1 MKRYIKSAVKDL
13 LDTSFETRRAVLF
26 DENASIRDL
35 IKLAEDRNPMIR
47 YNLATSDRCP
57 IEILEK
63 LASDEDEDVRT
74 AAIIQ
79 LCARTRE
86 N

>member
-1 MKRYIKSAVKDL
+1 MKRYIKNTTRDL
-13 LDTSFETRRAVLF
+13 SEESFETRCSVLF
-26 DENASIRDL
+26 NDNTSLRDL

-63 LASDEDEDVRT
+63 LASDEDKDVRT
-74 AAIIQ
+74 AAIIR

>member
-1 MKRYIKSAVKDL
+1 MKRYIKSVVQDL
-13 LDTSFETRRAVLF
+13 SDASFETRRDVLF
-26 DENASIRDL
+26 EENVSPRDL

-63 LASDEDEDVRT
+63 LASDEDKDVRT
-74 AAIIQ
+74 VAIIQ

>member
-35 IKLAEDRNPMIR
+35 IKLAEDHNPMIR
-47 YNLATSDRCP
+47 YNLATNDRCP